1 MSNNLCTFSSFHTVF
16 RVFMLV
22 RNLDWTQRSPLLPTY
37 YKIRIDLISRP
48 LKSCP
53 ILTVSRL
60 FSFFFLV
67 LLVTRFITHSCAKIW
82 LIRRWFFFLLVS
94 NTPID
99 RSKIGFPVKQTLAQ
113 WYSQSLIK
121 LSCIRYHFL
130 NYPVQTCGYKFY
142 ALLKYETSE
151 SITHVHILKHLGVCL
166 HWGIII
172 VRWLLN
178 SLRETSFFLFARAL
192 HYKGRN
198 NFTISVIICESKCTL
213 TRFITKNHFFLDT
226 HDFCSSYTKTSRKH
240 INTFSVY
247 FIYVVV

>member
-1 MSNNLCTFSSFHTVF
+1 MYFLVLPYCF

-60 FSFFFLV
+60 FSFFFFGSS
-67 LLVTRFITHSCAKIW
+67 RNKIYNTFMRKNMTDPEM
-82 LIRRWFFFLLVS
+82 IFFLLVS

-151 SITHVHILKHLGVCL
+151 SITHVHILKHLGVRL
-166 HWGIII
+166 HRGIII

-178 SLRETSFFLFARAL
+178 SLRETSFFLFARA
-192 HYKGRN
+192 
-198 NFTISVIICESKCTL
+198 
-213 TRFITKNHFFLDT
+213 
-226 HDFCSSYTKTSRKH
+226 
-240 INTFSVY
+240 
-247 FIYVVV
+247 